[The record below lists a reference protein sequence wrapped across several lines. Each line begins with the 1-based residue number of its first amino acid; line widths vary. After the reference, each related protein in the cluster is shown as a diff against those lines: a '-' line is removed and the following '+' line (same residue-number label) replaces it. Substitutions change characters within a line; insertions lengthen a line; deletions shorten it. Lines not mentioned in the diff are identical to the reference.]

1 MPELPEVESIKRSL
15 SSNIVGQK
23 LENYKIYD
31 DRTNRYNT
39 KKPTIKES
47 LSGIS
52 RKGKLLIFD
61 FEHYSIIFHLGMS
74 GRIQVN
80 DKKNKHTRA
89 RFYFDK
95 DTVNFDDIRRFGFIN
110 IIKAELKI
118 DYLNKIGP
126 DVLEISTKQSR
137 IIIDKSKKSKS
148 LIKDFILNQKYMSGI
163 GNIYANEILFASR
176 IHPET
181 KVNALS
187 GNNWKDFFKNTIAGF
202 ANADVIL
209 FIIDSIE
216 NWSEQSEQHFQSLTS
231 LNKKNFIFVFT
242 KIDLLEGEIKKEYLS
257 EKLDNNQDIN
267 YLILEFNKETSSRMA
282 FRESIHNF
290 IKTCKFEEKTPRLW
304 VDRSFTIDGTG
315 KVVTG
320 TASKDLDYE
329 NIIYNLHNEELQIK
343 EVQSRN
349 QKNDK
354 NDVTKRVAL
363 SLKKTNKNFPRR
375 GDLLTNEKINFS
387 NNLFIELNNRDV
399 DRSILR
405 GTLRLFFGTNNAH
418 ISKIKLINS
427 EKETFAILSLSKAV
441 PIPIFENLLIQ
452 NIDRDKYIGGKFLL
466 FPDKNQILKL
476 NKKIKDKIKINNLLD
491 IFDFLDMKFF
501 KNNEEFK
508 QIENL
513 YVNESVLE
521 KIFED
526 LENNTDSINKS
537 GVKDFFQNN
546 YQISTDLLEQL
557 TKDKENI
564 TISNNQVIKKIDNF
578 EALENQYIKIIEL
591 LGKTLDVN
599 IINTKE
605 FDKGELK
612 DLFLSKKIY
621 RVDPKIIISDKHLKQ
636 LVEIVGF
643 MPNEFSVK
651 DFKDKSSLSRKYAIP
666 YLELL
671 DKIGVT
677 QKIDKAGS
685 RKKL

>member
-1 MPELPEVESIKRSL
+1 MTVIATAGHVDHGKSTFVNFLTKQETDRLPEEKKRGL
-15 SSNIVGQK
+15 
-23 LENYKIYD
+23 
-31 DRTNRYNT
+31 
-39 KKPTIKES
+39 TINLGYTYFTIEDKT
-47 LSGIS
+47 
-52 RKGKLLIFD
+52 
-61 FEHYSIIFHLGMS
+61 YSI
-74 GRIQVN
+74 V
-80 DKKNKHTRA
+80 
-89 RFYFDK
+89 
-95 DTVNFDDIRRFGFIN
+95 
-110 IIKAELKI
+110 
-118 DYLNKIGP
+118 
-126 DVLEISTKQSR
+126 DVPGH
-137 IIIDKSKKSKS
+137 
-148 LIKDFILNQKYMSGI
+148 KDFY
-163 GNIYANEILFASR
+163 
-176 IHPET
+176 
-181 KVNALS
+181 
-187 GNNWKDFFKNTIAGF
+187 KNTISGF
-202 ANADVIL
+202 ANVDVIL
-209 FIIDSIE
+209 FVIDSIQ
-216 NWSEQSEQHFQSLTS
+216 NWSEQSEQHFQSLIS

-242 KIDLLEGEIKKEYLS
+242 KIDLLEGEIKKEFLS
-257 EKLDNNQDIN
+257 EKLDNYQDIN
-267 YLILEFNKETSSRMA
+267 YLILEFNKETSSRRA
-282 FRESIHNF
+282 FCESIHNF

-491 IFDFLDMKFF
+491 IFDFLDIKFF

-526 LENNTDSINKS
+526 LESNTDSINKA
-537 GVKDFFQNN
+537 GVKDFFQDN
-546 YQISTDLLEQL
+546 YQISREILEQL

-578 EALENQYIKIIEL
+578 EALENQYIKIKEL
-591 LGKTLDVN
+591 LGKTLEVN

-605 FDKGELK
+605 FDRDELK

-621 RVDPKIIISDKHLKQ
+621 RVDSKIIISDTHLKQ

-643 MPNEFSVK
+643 MPDEFSVK
-651 DFKDKSSLSRKYAIP
+651 DFKDKSNLSRKYAIP

-677 QKIDKAGS
+677 KKIDKAGS